1 MRQFA
6 APTIRKWIQDRLYED
21 PRDSLISKFVA
32 PSKYEFLAQIEYAIA
47 SEEYDESPHSKLK
60 NLTVLNTDEDHYI
73 IEILLKKYSEKEV

>member
-32 PSKYEFLAQIEYAIA
+32 PSKYEFLAQIE
-47 SEEYDESPHSKLK
+47 
-60 NLTVLNTDEDHYI
+60 
-73 IEILLKKYSEKEV
+73 